1 MLEYRDVKFEYK
13 EWRTWNNQLACGYTC
28 EDQKILEG
36 IDTVSF
42 GARSLDE
49 MHSKI
54 DSYIDNRSSN
64 LELKEMSD
72 KAIQEFYNTNHYKG
86 D

>member
-36 IDTVSF
+36 INTVSF

-49 MHSKI
+49 MHAKI
-54 DSYIDNRSSN
+54 DDYINNRVRN

>member
-36 IDTVSF
+36 VNTVSF

-49 MHSKI
+49 MHRKI
-54 DSYIDNRSSN
+54 DSYIENRVRN

>member
-49 MHSKI
+49 MHGKI
-54 DSYIDNRSSN
+54 DSYIDNRSRN

-72 KAIQEFYNTNHYKG
+72 KAMQEFYNTNHYKG

>member
-36 IDTVSF
+36 VNTVSF

-49 MHSKI
+49 MHAKI
-54 DSYIDNRSSN
+54 DDYINNRVRN

>member
-36 IDTVSF
+36 VNTVSF

-54 DSYIDNRSSN
+54 DSYIDNRVRN

>member
-36 IDTVSF
+36 INTVSC

-49 MHSKI
+49 MHTKI
-54 DSYIDNRSSN
+54 DDHIDNK
-64 LELKEMSD
+64 LKNQSLQKQAD
-72 KAIQEFYNTNHYKG
+72 KAVQEFYNTNHYKG

>member
-36 IDTVSF
+36 VNTVSF

-49 MHSKI
+49 MHAKI
-54 DSYIDNRSSN
+54 DDYINNRSRN
-64 LELKEMSD
+64 LELKNMSD

>member
-36 IDTVSF
+36 INTVSF

-49 MHSKI
+49 MHGKI

>member
-36 IDTVSF
+36 INTVSF

-54 DSYIDNRSSN
+54 DSYIDNRSRN

-72 KAIQEFYNTNHYKG
+72 KAMQEFYNTNHYKG